1 MCHADS
7 CVTPHVLLA
16 AVSFEDDKHVV
27 GSSKSPSLPLDP
39 SYPAPGLK
47 VLPVLL
53 LA

>member
-1 MCHADS
+1 MYHADS
-7 CVTPHVLLA
+7 CVTPRVLLA

-39 SYPAPGLK
+39 PYPAPGFK